1 MLRIGLTGGIGVGKT
16 AVSDKFHL
24 LYNTPVID
32 ADEITRQL
40 MQTGEETYEEIV
52 STFGNAALSAN
63 KEINRKFLR
72 EVIFSDPLKRDAL
85 EKIIHPKVR
94 HAITENTQTL
104 SGAYCLIVIPLLIES
119 NMQSI
124 VDRILVVDTHQQNQ
138 IDRVATRDNCEPDH
152 VQKIID
158 AQLNSDERLSY
169 ADDIITNNGDFDDLD
184 RQIHQLHRKYL
195 ALTR

>member
-16 AVSDKFHL
+16 AVSEKFHL

-32 ADEITRQL
+32 ADEITRHL
-40 MQTGEETYEEIV
+40 MQTGKEAYNEIV
-52 STFGNAALSAN
+52 STFGIEALSEN

-72 EVIFSDPLKRDAL
+72 DVIFSDPSKRDIL

-94 HAITENTQTL
+94 HAIIESMQTL
-104 SGAYCLIVIPLLIES
+104 SGPYCLIVIPLLIES
-119 NMQSI
+119 DMQSI
-124 VDRILVVDTHQQNQ
+124 VDRILVVDAHQRNQ
-138 IDRVATRDNCEPDH
+138 IDRVATRDKCEPGH

-158 AQLNSDERLSY
+158 AQISSEERLGY
-169 ADDIITNNGDFDDLD
+169 ADDIIINNGDFDDLD

>member
-16 AVSDKFHL
+16 VVSEKFKT
-24 LYNTPVID
+24 LYDVSVID
-32 ADEITRQL
+32 ADKITRQL
-40 MQTGEETYEEIV
+40 MQIGNEAYNEIV
-52 STFGNAALSAN
+52 STFGGESLSDN

-72 EVIFSDPLKRDAL
+72 EVIFSDSSKRDIL

-94 HAITENTQTL
+94 HAIIENTHSL
-104 SGAYCLIVIPLLIES
+104 SGPYCLIVIPLLIES

-124 VDRILVVDTHQQNQ
+124 VDRILVVDAHQQNQ
-138 IDRVATRDNCEPDH
+138 LNRVAERDNCDPDH

-158 AQLNSDERLSY
+158 AQISADERLRH
-169 ADDIITNNGDFDDLD
+169 ANDIITNNGDFDDLD
-184 RQIHQLHRKYL
+184 RQIHRLHQKYL